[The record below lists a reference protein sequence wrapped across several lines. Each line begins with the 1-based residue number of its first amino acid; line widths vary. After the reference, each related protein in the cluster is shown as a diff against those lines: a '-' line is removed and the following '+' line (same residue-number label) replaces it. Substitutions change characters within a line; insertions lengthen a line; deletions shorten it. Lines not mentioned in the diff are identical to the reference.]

1 MIVPR
6 RLLVALVPLLLYAGA
21 AGAAGAAC
29 DAPPPTVHPAA
40 SDTAP
45 ESAKAFGG
53 TWQGQWPVAVRDRVM
68 PICARLYVLV
78 LGAQTATVEQCTG
91 SNRAA
96 GRKSECK
103 QFAAQIDG
111 NAMTFTDLQGTAYAF
126 TMADVGGMKGEAV
139 SAKHRAVTVFT
150 KRE

>member
-1 MIVPR
+1 MIVLR
-6 RLLVALVPLLLYAGA
+6 RLVIALVPLLLYAGA
-21 AGAAGAAC
+21 ARAAEAGC

-40 SDTAP
+40 SDAAP
-45 ESAKAFGG
+45 ESARAFGG
-53 TWQGQWPVAVRDRVM
+53 TWQGQWPVAVRDHVM

-96 GRKSECK
+96 RRKPECK
-103 QFAAQIDG
+103 QFAAQIDD
-111 NAMTFTDLQGTAYAF
+111 NAMTFSDLQGTIYTF

-139 SAKHRAVTVFT
+139 SAAHRSVTVFT
-150 KRE
+150 KP